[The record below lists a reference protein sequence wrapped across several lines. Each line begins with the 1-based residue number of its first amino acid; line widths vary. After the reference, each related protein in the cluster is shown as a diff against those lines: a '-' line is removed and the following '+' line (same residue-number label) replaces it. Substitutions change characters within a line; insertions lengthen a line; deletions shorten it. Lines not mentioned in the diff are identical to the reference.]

1 MAPPRKYVTIEELDK
16 AVKGL
21 RENDF
26 DHVCTR
32 VSSLERKVGWLL
44 GAMAVLIPLISA
56 ILGAILIKG

>member
-1 MAPPRKYVTIEELDK
+1 MAPPRKYVRLDDLQK
-16 AVKGL
+16 AIDDLKD
-21 RENDF
+21 NDF
-26 DHVCTR
+26 SHVCTR